1 MNVAVLFAGGI
12 GSRMNAGSVPKQFLE
27 IHGKPIIIHTLEIF
41 ESHPEID
48 AIAIAILPQGRAEL
62 EKLVRRFEIS
72 KVRWI
77 VDGGAT
83 GQDSR
88 HKALQAVSLD
98 SPDDTLVLIHDG
110 VRPLIDHAI
119 ISENIRV
126 ATLKGNAI
134 TCTKINETIV
144 ISEDEEEIG
153 EVLPREHL
161 YAARAPQ
168 TFHLGEILGLYDQT
182 VAEGEHDTIDSC
194 SVMRRAGRPIYKVD
208 GPHTNIKVTT
218 GDDLHVARAYFS
230 VIEERQLFGRDS

>member
-12 GSRMNAGSVPKQFLE
+12 GSRMNAGTVPKQFLQ
-27 IHGKPIIIHTLEIF
+27 IHGKPIIIHTLEAF
-41 ESHPEID
+41 ESHPDID
-48 AIAIAILPQGRAEL
+48 AIAIAILPEGRIEL

-88 HKALQAVSLD
+88 HKALQAVALD

-110 VRPLIDHAI
+110 VRPLIDHEM

-126 ATLKGNAI
+126 ATEKGNAI

-144 ISEDEEEIG
+144 ISERDEIDQ
-153 EVLPREHL
+153 VVPREHL

-168 TFHLGEILGLYDQT
+168 TFHLGEILSMYDQM

-194 SVMRRAGRPIYKVD
+194 SVMRRAGKPIYRVD

-218 GDDLHVARAYFS
+218 GDDLHVARAYFA
-230 VIEERQLFGRDS
+230 VVEDRQLFGKEG